1 MPGIRLFING
11 AAAAL
16 VASLYLSVPAHAT
29 GEIFCEATDG
39 SNASIDIE
47 IGHVPV
53 LAVLG
58 ATATDGVDTWST
70 HDIEGARPFIL
81 GQGFMDHS
89 QVLVDFIYPNFE
101 GVVVSLRL
109 VHMAGSKSSAE
120 AGVLSFEGA
129 SVFPV
134 QCING

>member
-1 MPGIRLFING
+1 MPVIRHFVNG
-11 AAAAL
+11 AAATL
-16 VASLYLSVPAHAT
+16 VASLYLSEPAYAT

-39 SNASIDIE
+39 SNASIDVE

-58 ATATDGVDTWST
+58 ATATDGVETWST
-70 HDIEGARPFIL
+70 HDIENARPIVL
-81 GQGFMDHS
+81 GQGFMDDR
-89 QVLVDFIYPNFE
+89 QVLVDFTDPNVE
-101 GVVVSLRL
+101 GIVVSLRL
-109 VHMAGSKSSAE
+109 FHMSSEKSYAE
-120 AGVLSFEGA
+120 AGVLWFDGV

>member
-1 MPGIRLFING
+1 MTGIRHFVNG

-16 VASLYLSVPAHAT
+16 VASLFLSGPAHAT

-39 SNASIDIE
+39 SDAAIDVE

-53 LAVLG
+53 LTVLG
-58 ATATDGVDTWST
+58 ATATDGTETWST
-70 HDIEGARPFIL
+70 HEIENARPIIL
-81 GQGFMDHS
+81 GQGFMDDR
-89 QVLVDFIYPNFE
+89 QVLVDFTDPNIE

-109 VHMAGSKSSAE
+109 FHMSGDDAFAE
-120 AGVLSFEGA
+120 AGVLLIEG
-129 SVFPV
+129 SGVFPV

>member
-1 MPGIRLFING
+1 MRSIRHAVSG
-11 AAAAL
+11 AISVMIAAMW
-16 VASLYLSVPAHAT
+16 STVPAAAT
-29 GEIFCEATDG
+29 GEIVCLATDG

-58 ATATDGVDTWST
+58 ATATDGTEVWST
-70 HDIEGARPFIL
+70 RGRENTRPFVL

-89 QVLVDFIYPNFE
+89 QVLIDFTDPNIE

-109 VHMAGSKSSAE
+109 FHIAAGKSFAE
-120 AGVLSFEGA
+120 AGVLSFSGGP
-129 SVFPV
+129 VFPV
-134 QCING
+134 QCDTG